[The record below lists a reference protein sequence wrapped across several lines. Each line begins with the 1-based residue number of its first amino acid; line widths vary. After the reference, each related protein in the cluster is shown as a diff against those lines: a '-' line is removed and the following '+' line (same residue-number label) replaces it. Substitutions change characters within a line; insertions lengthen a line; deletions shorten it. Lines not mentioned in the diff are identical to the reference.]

1 MSPTMTTNVTTTT
14 RAPSPSTMSTYN
26 PDTCYI
32 IGYVKL
38 FNNTC
43 ITKFDAQVCCY
54 TRHKFVFLY

>member
-54 TRHKFVFLY
+54 T